1 MERTLAG
8 MLFLVAAVA
17 FSVAA
22 GGWWM
27 QRIVF
32 TPDDTRETAA
42 AILSEPEIRQEINT
56 VISGASAPVLGVN
69 VPELNTFLEDQVL
82 STRAG
87 AAVLGPIIEQAHNRI
102 IGNRD
107 EEPIEVSGEQMI
119 EIVRDQHAADV
130 TAVIL
135 PVPVIG
141 TLKTTRTTIGWI
153 IPIAAA
159 IGAIALVL
167 GLITRPERR
176 DVLRG
181 LGEFGLAMAASMLVF
196 GYLIPV
202 HLMTA
207 IDNGVWTNA
216 IPRLALRTL
225 PVVLG
230 SAAIFGLGGAALILA
245 STSGGKRRQ
254 FSTPLAVSRYRGDG
268 AEWG

>member
-1 MERTLAG
+1 MERTLAS
-8 MLFLVAAVA
+8 MLFLVAGVS
-17 FSVAA
+17 FSLAA

-56 VISGASAPVLGVN
+56 VVSGASAPVLGVN
-69 VPELNTFLEDQVL
+69 APELNTFLEDFVL

-87 AAVLGPIIEQAHNRI
+87 AAVLGPIIKEAHDRI

-107 EEPIEVSGEQMI
+107 DEPVVVTGQQMVD
-119 EIVRDQHAADV
+119 IVRDQHAAEVED
-130 TAVIL
+130 VIL

-141 TLKTTRTTIGWI
+141 TLKTTRTTVGWL
-153 IPIAAA
+153 IPIAAG
-159 IGAIALVL
+159 IGLLALIL
-167 GLITRPERR
+167 GVITRPERR

-181 LGEFGLAMAASMLVF
+181 LGEFGLAMACSMLVF

-216 IPRLALRTL
+216 APRLAMRTL

-230 SAAIFGLGGAALILA
+230 SAAIFGLCGTALILA
-245 STSGGKRRQ
+245 SASGGKRRQ
-254 FSTPLAVSRYRGDG
+254 FSTPLSVSRYRGDA